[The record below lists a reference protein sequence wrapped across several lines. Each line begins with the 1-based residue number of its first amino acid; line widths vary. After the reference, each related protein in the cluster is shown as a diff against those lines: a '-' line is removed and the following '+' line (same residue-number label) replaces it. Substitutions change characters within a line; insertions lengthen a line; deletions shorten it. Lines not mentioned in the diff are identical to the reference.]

1 MSSVREDF
9 LVEIGTEELPPKAL
23 KKLSE
28 AFAKGLTDGLQQAD
42 LNFETV
48 TIYAAPRRLA
58 VWIQALDLA
67 QADKLVERKGPAK
80 KAAFDAEGKPTK
92 ALEGFARSCG
102 VSVADLM
109 EIETDKGTWMVYEQ
123 AVKGQAT
130 RDLLPGLV
138 ETSLAK
144 LPIPKRMRW
153 GASDVEFVRPVHWV
167 LMLLG
172 EQVVPATILGKT
184 ASNVTRGH
192 RFHAPQEIVIDTP
205 ADYAA
210 VLKKQGYVLADF
222 AERQAVIRQ
231 QVLAIASQAGGEAV
245 IDEDLLEEV
254 TALNE
259 WPTAVV
265 GSFDEDFLSVPPEC
279 LISAMK
285 GHQKFFH
292 LLDKQGKLQ
301 AKFITVSNIES
312 IKPQSVISGN
322 ERVIRP
328 RLSDAKFFWN
338 QDRKQPLDD
347 LLPSLKTVV
356 FQQKLGTLYDKIE
369 RLESLAVKIARPLG
383 VASELAERAARLSK
397 CDLMTLMVGEFPELQ
412 GVMGRYY
419 ALAQNEQAD
428 VADSLDQ
435 QYKPRFGGDDLPD
448 TALAQTLAIA
458 DKLDTITGIY
468 GIGELPTGDKDP
480 FALRR
485 AALGLIRIMIE
496 KELDLD
502 LQYLIEAS
510 LNLHPKVESSPELVN
525 AIYDFII
532 SRLKAYYADQGISA
546 EAFEAVRVCRPAH
559 PIDFSKRIDAVRAFA
574 ALPEAE
580 SLSAANKRIQNIL
593 RKIEGEWP
601 QEVDSSLFE
610 QAVETQLWQ
619 AIEALREQVSS
630 QIADRNYT
638 QALTTLAQIREPV
651 DQFFDQVMV
660 MAEDEAL
667 KRNRLAMLNQ
677 IHQLFL
683 AVADIS
689 RL

>member
-1 MSSVREDF
+1 MSTVREDF

-28 AFAKGLTDGLQQAD
+28 AFAQGLTDGLTQAD
-42 LNFETV
+42 LKFEKV
-48 TIYAAPRRLA
+48 KVYAAPRRLA

-67 QADKLVERKGPAK
+67 QADKVVERKGPAK
-80 KAAFDAEGKPTK
+80 KAAFDADGNPTK
-92 ALEGFARSCG
+92 ALQGFARSCD
-102 VSVADLM
+102 VDVADLM

-138 ETSLAK
+138 EASLAK

-153 GASDVEFVRPVHWV
+153 GSSDVEFVRPVHWV

-172 EQVVPATILGKT
+172 DQVVPANILGKA

-205 ADYAA
+205 ADYAL

-231 QVLAIASQAGGEAV
+231 QVLNIANQVGGEAV

-279 LISAMK
+279 LVSAMK

-301 AKFITVSNIES
+301 AKFITVCNIES
-312 IKPQSVISGN
+312 SNPQSVISGN

-419 ALAQNEQAD
+419 ALAQNENAD

-435 QYKPRFGGDDLPD
+435 QYKPRFGGDDLPES
-448 TALAQTLAIA
+448 ALAQTLAIA

-510 LNLHPKVESSPELVN
+510 LKLHPKVESSPELVN

-559 PIDFSKRIDAVRAFA
+559 PIDFSKRIEAVRAFA
-574 ALPEAE
+574 ALPAAE

-593 RKIEGEWP
+593 RKMEGEWP
-601 QEVDSSLFE
+601 LEVDPKLFE
-610 QAVETQLWQ
+610 QSAETQLWQ

-630 QIADRNYT
+630 QIAERDYT